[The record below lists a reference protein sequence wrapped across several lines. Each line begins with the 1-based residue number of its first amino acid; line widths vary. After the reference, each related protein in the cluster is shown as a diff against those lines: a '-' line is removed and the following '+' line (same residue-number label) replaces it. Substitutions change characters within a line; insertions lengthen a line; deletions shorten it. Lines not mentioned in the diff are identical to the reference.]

1 MDLQHSDAV
10 VFMGSNMA
18 ECHPVGFKWPM
29 KAKARGATLIHVDP
43 RFTRTSAMCDYY
55 VPMRSGTDIVFL
67 GALINYVITNNK
79 YLEEYV
85 KEFTNA
91 ATLINEGF
99 KDTDDPGQDGFFSGY
114 NPQTR
119 AYERTTWQYQTDQA
133 PVRVP
138 EAPLGQTPEVREGQE
153 RPPSPL
159 PGVGARPGQLGAG
172 TIVGANFAELIANRL
187 PGTPK
192 VDKALQDKNSV
203 FQILKRH
210 YARYTPEMVEKIC
223 GTPKDLFLKV
233 AETITANSGKDK
245 TTAFVYAVGW
255 TQHTT
260 GVQLIR
266 TAGILQ
272 ALLGNIGRPGG
283 GIMALRGHATIQGC
297 TDIATLYNIHP
308 GYLNTPN
315 ANANH
320 DTLRDYILTETQPTS
335 FWSNTPAYV
344 ISQLRAWFGDAGTP
358 ENDYL
363 YDTLPKITADHS
375 HLPIFVEMAEGKIKG
390 MIVTGQNPATSIN
403 SSFQRKAMRN
413 LDWMVVLDS
422 YETET
427 AAFWRDV
434 VYNDVDG
441 KRVSPKDIKTEIFFV
456 PAAHIAEK
464 DGSMTQT
471 QRTVQW
477 HDKAADPP
485 GDARSDLFFW
495 YDLGKRLK
503 RRYASSTAPRDLAI
517 RHMTLDYD
525 PAPAEVAEWK
535 HKDEP
540 SAFKI
545 FTEINGFDWK
555 TKAPLNSFA
564 SLTADG
570 NTACGAW
577 IYTGMLQVVQGQI
590 VNRARMTPGKNDGWV
605 SPNWGWAW
613 PGNRHQLYNRASA
626 DAAGNPWSPRKKFT
640 YWDAAARTW
649 KNDSGEGIDFVLTK
663 APDAAANPRGIGVAF
678 HSGAAPFLLK
688 TDGKAWL
695 FAPTGTSD
703 GPLPTHYEP
712 WESPV
717 KNLLYKQ
724 DQNPITKIW
733 NVEGNK
739 YNEFAGNEFPTVITT
754 YRLTEH
760 HLSGVMS
767 RWLPWLAELMPELF
781 VEMSPEFAAEKGIT
795 NGEYVTVSSSRGK
808 THARAL
814 VTKRL
819 RPFNLDGKVVHQV
832 GMPWHWGYMGIST
845 GDIANNTTALVADPN
860 VSIHEGKAFTCKI
873 EKGKV

>member
-67 GALINYVITNNK
+67 GALINYVLANAK
-79 YLEEYV
+79 YLDEYV
-85 KEFTNA
+85 VEFTNA
-91 ATLINEGF
+91 ATLINAGY

-119 AYERTTWQYQTDQA
+119 SYDRTTWQYQTDQA
-133 PVRVP
+133 PARVP
-138 EAPLGQTPEVREGQE
+138 EAPPGQTPEVREGQE
-153 RPPSPL
+153 RPASPL
-159 PGVGARPGQLGAG
+159 PGVSARPGTLGAAS
-172 TIVGANFAELIANRL
+172 IAGANFAELIANRL
-187 PGTPK
+187 PGVPK
-192 VDKALQDKNSV
+192 VDKSLQDKNTV

-233 AETITANSGKDK
+233 AETITANSGRDK

-266 TAGILQ
+266 TAGMLQ

-308 GYLNTPN
+308 GYLNVPN

-335 FWSNTPAYV
+335 FWSNTPAYAV
-344 ISQLRAWFGDAGTP
+344 SQLKAWFGDAATAQ
-358 ENDYL
+358 NDYL

-434 VYNDVDG
+434 VGNDIDG
-441 KRVSPKDIKTEIFFV
+441 TRVSPKDIKTEIFFI

-471 QRTVQW
+471 QRTIQW

-503 RRYASSTAPRDLAI
+503 KRYAASTAPRDLGI
-517 RHMTLDYD
+517 KHMTLDYD
-525 PAPAEVAEWK
+525 PDPAEVAEFK

-540 SAFKI
+540 SAFKV

-555 TKAPLNSFA
+555 TKQPLNSFVNLA
-564 SLTADG
+564 ADG
-570 NTACGAW
+570 STACGAW
-577 IYTGMLQVVQGQI
+577 IYTGMLQVVAGQK

-626 DAAGNPWSPRKKFT
+626 DAAGRPWSARKKFT
-640 YWDAAARTW
+640 YWDAAAKTW
-649 KNDSGEGIDFVLTK
+649 KNDTGEGIAVVLTK
-663 APDAAANPRGIGVAF
+663 APDAAANPKGIGVAF

-695 FAPTGTSD
+695 FAPVGAAD

-724 DQNPITKIW
+724 DQNPISKIW

-739 YNEFAGNEFPTVITT
+739 YNEFAGSEFPTVITT

-767 RWLPWLAELMPELF
+767 RYLPWLAELMPELF
-781 VEMSPEFAAEKGIT
+781 VEMSPEFAKEKGIA
-795 NGEYVTVSSSRGK
+795 NGDYVTVSSSRGK

-819 RPFNLDGKVVHQV
+819 RPFNLDGKIVHQV

-845 GDIANNTTALVADPN
+845 SDIANNTSAFVADPN
-860 VSIHEGKAFTCKI
+860 VSIHEAKAFTCKV

>member
-1 MDLQHSDAV
+1 MDLQHSDCV

-43 RFTRTSAMCDYY
+43 RFTRTSAMCDVY

-67 GALINYVITNNK
+67 GALINYVISNNK

-91 ATLINEGF
+91 PTLINGGF

-119 AYERTTWQYQTDQA
+119 QYDRTTWQYQTDAA
-133 PVRVP
+133 PVRVAEP
-138 EAPLGQTPEVREGQE
+138 STPTGQQREGQE
-153 RPPSPL
+153 TVQQQPGSTSPG
-159 PGVGARPGQLGAG
+159 PTPATVKGV
-172 TIVGANFAELIANRL
+172 NFAELIANRL
-187 PGTPK
+187 PGVPK
-192 VDKALQDKNSV
+192 QDKTLQDPNTV
-203 FQILKRH
+203 FQILRRH
-210 YARYTPEMVEKIC
+210 YARYTPEMVERVC
-223 GTPKDLFLKV
+223 GTPKDLFMKV
-233 AETITANSGKDK
+233 AEAITANSGRDK

-272 ALLGNIGRPGG
+272 GLLGNIGRPGG

-297 TDIATLYNIHP
+297 TDIASLYNIHP
-308 GYLNTPN
+308 GYLSTPD
-315 ANANH
+315 ATKNH
-320 DTLRDYILTETQPTS
+320 DTLRDYIMTETQPTS

-344 ISQLRAWFGDAGTP
+344 VSQLKAWFGEAGTAD
-358 ENDYL
+358 NDYL
-363 YDTLPKITADHS
+363 YDALPKITSDHS
-375 HLPIFVEMAEGKIKG
+375 HLPVFIEMSEGKIKG

-403 SSFQRKAMRN
+403 STFQRKAMRN

-427 AAFWRDV
+427 AAFWKDV
-434 VYNDVDG
+434 AGANPSEV
-441 KRVSPKDIKTEIFFV
+441 KTEVFFI

-471 QRTVQW
+471 QRTIQW

-495 YDLGKRLK
+495 HDLGLRRKK
-503 RRYASSTAPRDLAI
+503 RYASSTAQRDLAI
-517 RHMTLDYD
+517 KHMTLTYE
-525 PAPAEVAEWK
+525 ATPAELAEWK

-545 FTEINGFDWK
+545 FKEINGFDVK
-555 TKAPLNSFA
+555 TGNVLNSFA
-564 SLTADG
+564 NLRDDG
-570 NTACGAW
+570 STACGAW
-577 IYTGMLQVVQGQI
+577 IYTGMLQLVQGQQ
-590 VNRARMTPGKNDGWV
+590 VNRAAMTPGKNDGWV

-613 PGNRHQLYNRASA
+613 PANRHQLYNRASA
-626 DAAGNPWSPRKKFT
+626 DAAGKPWSERKKFT

-649 KNDSGEGIDFVLTK
+649 KNDSGEGIDFTLTK
-663 APDAAANPRGIGVAF
+663 APETPANPAGVGIAF
-678 HSGAAPFLLK
+678 HNGASPFLLK

-724 DQNPITKIW
+724 DRNPVAKIW

-739 YNEFAGNEFPTVITT
+739 YNEYAGTAFPTVITT

-767 RWLPWLAELMPELF
+767 RWLPWLAELMPDLF
-781 VEMSPEFAAEKGIT
+781 VEMSPEFAAEKGIA
-795 NGEYVTVSSSRGK
+795 NGEVVTVMSERGK
-808 THARAL
+808 TQARAL

-819 RPFNLDGKVVHQV
+819 RPFTIDGKTVHQV
-832 GMPWHWGYMGIST
+832 GMPWHWGYMGIAT
-845 GDIANNTTALVADPN
+845 GDVTNNTSAFVADPN
-860 VSIHEGKAFTCKI
+860 VTIHEGKAFTCRI
-873 EKGKV
+873 EKGAV

>member
-1 MDLQHSDAV
+1 MDLQHSDAI

-43 RFTRTSAMCDYY
+43 RFTRTSAMCDHY

-67 GALINYVITNNK
+67 GALINYVLSNNK
-79 YLEEYV
+79 YMEEYV

-91 ATLINEGF
+91 STLINEGF

-119 AYERTTWQYQTDQA
+119 AYDRTTWQYQTDGA
-133 PVRVP
+133 PPRVAEP
-138 EAPLGQTPEVREGQE
+138 STPTGQQKEGQE
-153 RPPSPL
+153 PQQQQPGSTRPF
-159 PGVGARPGQLGAG
+159 GLGG
-172 TIVGANFAELIANRL
+172 GSIVGANFAELIANRL
-187 PGTPK
+187 PGVPK
-192 VDKALQDKNSV
+192 TDATLQDRNTV

-210 YARYTPEMVEKIC
+210 YARYTPEMVERIC
-223 GTPKDLFLKV
+223 GTPKDLFMKV
-233 AETITANSGKDK
+233 AETITANSGREK

-266 TAGILQ
+266 TAGMLQ

-297 TDIATLYNIHP
+297 TDVATLYNIHP
-308 GYLNTPN
+308 GYLSTPD
-315 ANANH
+315 ATKNH

-335 FWSNTPAYV
+335 FWSNTPAYM

-363 YDTLPKITADHS
+363 YDTLPKITGDHS
-375 HLPIFVEMAEGKIKG
+375 HLPLFVEMAEGKIKG

-413 LDWMVVLDS
+413 LDWLVVLDS

-427 AAFWRDV
+427 AAFWRDI

-441 KRVSPKDIKTEIFFV
+441 TRVSPKDIKTEIFFI

-477 HDKAADPP
+477 HDKASDPP

-503 RRYASSTAPRDLAI
+503 RRYANSTAPRDLGI
-517 RHMTLDYD
+517 KHMTLDYE
-525 PAPAEVAEWK
+525 PTPAEVAEWK

-564 SLTADG
+564 NLTADG

-577 IYTGMLQVVQGQI
+577 IYTGMLQVVSGQM

-626 DAAGNPWSPRKKFT
+626 DAQGNPWSIAKKFT
-640 YWDAAARTW
+640 YWDARATPPTW
-649 KNDSGEGIDFVLTK
+649 KNDTGEGIDFTPTK
-663 APDAAANPRGIGVAF
+663 APNTAANPRGIGIAF

-712 WESPV
+712 WESLV

-724 DQNPITKIW
+724 DQNPISKIW

-739 YNEFAGNEFPTVITT
+739 YNEFAGTEFPTVITT

-760 HLSGVMS
+760 HLSGTMS

-781 VEMSPEFAAEKGIT
+781 VEMSPEFAGEKGIA
-795 NGEYVTVSSSRGK
+795 NGDYVTVRTARGK

-832 GMPWHWGYMGIST
+832 GMPWHWGYMGIATS
-845 GDIANNTTALVADPN
+845 DIANNTTALVADPN